1 MSVRMDCPSVGR
13 VRDER
18 DPVALVAEAT
28 ALLPLQPPFVD
39 RDAARKPARA
49 FRRAIT
55 GRLTH
60 KVEISDR
67 VPGTRMQMTF
77 TLDALSQD
85 RSGDSG
91 RARPVGSGVDAAG
104 TGQEAAIRSGCR
116 GNPNDEL
123 SSQDRSA
130 PPDSGRLKK

>member
-49 FRRAIT
+49 FRP
-55 GRLTH
+55 H
-60 KVEISDR
+60 S
-67 VPGTRMQMTF
+67 TRSF
-77 TLDALSQD
+77 AVALRGQD
-85 RSGDSG
+85 RFGPELNGLQARQPLPDLARLRIDADRGAVTDHSATLAGEWRAGGEVG
-91 RARPVGSGVDAAG
+91 RALARATWAAR
-104 TGQEAAIRSGCR
+104 RSMIIA
-116 GNPNDEL
+116 
-123 SSQDRSA
+123 QV
-130 PPDSGRLKK
+130 